1 MRASVS
7 RAALVLVASLWML
20 SDAALAAR
28 HAPEDDAA
36 VRRVV
41 DDYIGLYRKE
51 TLEQWKALFLPS
63 FVASFTNEDGSVT
76 SRTLEEFYE
85 SQAKGFAA
93 GPMSETLHNTRIER
107 VGRLANVFADFRF
120 TSRGTTRPGRLMLLL
135 VEQKGAFKIAAL
147 TFTYQLQP

>member
-1 MRASVS
+1 MMGLS
-7 RAALVLVASLWML
+7 RAAFVVLASMVTA

-28 HAPEDDAA
+28 LAPEDDAA

-51 TLEQWKALFLPS
+51 TLEQWKALFLPG

-76 SRTLEEFYE
+76 SRGLAEFYE

-93 GPMSETLHNTRIER
+93 ALMSETLHNTRIER
-107 VGRLANVFADFRF
+107 VGRLAHVFADFRF

-135 VEQKGAFKIAAL
+135 IEQNGTFKIAAL
-147 TFTYQLQP
+147 TFTYHLQP